1 MRVVFP
7 VGSQQT
13 VSKDTTNTSTKVSQ
27 RAVSGRIYA
36 KQQTSGCG
44 GRYRSQ
50 GVASS
55 RKVSKLS
62 DGVSEGL
69 AYCRR

>member
-36 KQQTSGCG
+36 QKLQRVGVEVAIARRG
-44 GRYRSQ
+44 SQ
-50 GVASS
+50 
-55 RKVSKLS
+55 
-62 DGVSEGL
+62 
-69 AYCRR
+69 